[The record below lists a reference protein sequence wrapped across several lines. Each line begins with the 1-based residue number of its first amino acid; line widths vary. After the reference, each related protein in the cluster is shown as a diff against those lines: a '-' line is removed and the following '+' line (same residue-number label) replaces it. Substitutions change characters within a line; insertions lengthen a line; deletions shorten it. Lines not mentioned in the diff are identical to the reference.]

1 MPTITTGDLEVVF
14 PNRGTKKKVEI
25 EELKAG
31 TEIDVLKK
39 VSKLETT
46 VTGDAAF
53 VGKGVSKSSVDLKST
68 KKTTPKVVLQTTNF
82 TKSDIKIS
90 GKGAGTLKSNSGE
103 FNESKFTGGNK
114 NDSVSFGNKSTVKKG
129 EIKLGKG
136 SDSITFG
143 KGTTFKGNTTIG
155 LGKGGKDYVKFG
167 KEVKNGSVVINNF
180 DKKDKL
186 VVGKDTYNYR
196 AIKRGAEI
204 PGIKI
209 NLA

>member
-1 MPTITTGDLEVVF
+1 MATITTGDLEVVL
-14 PNRGTKKKVEI
+14 PKGAKKNIEV

-31 TEIDVLKK
+31 TEIVALKN
-39 VSKLETT
+39 VSGLETT

-68 KKTTPKVVLQTTNF
+68 KKNTPKVVLQNTNF

-90 GKGAGTLKSNSGE
+90 GKGAGEIKSNTGA
-103 FNESKFTGGNK
+103 FAKSKITGGKK
-114 NDSVSFGNKSTVKKG
+114 NDSVSFGNKATVNKG
-129 EIKLGKG
+129 KINLNKG
-136 SDSITFG
+136 NDSITFA
-143 KGTTFKGNTTIG
+143 KGTTFKGKTTID
-155 LGKGGKDYVKFG
+155 LGKGGKDVVTFG
-167 KEVKNGSVVINNF
+167 KEVKKGSVVINNF

-186 VVGKDTYNYR
+186 VVGKDTFKYND
-196 AIKRGAEI
+196 IKKGAEI

>member
-14 PNRGTKKKVEI
+14 PKGAKKKIEV

-53 VGKGVSKSSVDLKST
+53 VGKSVSKSSVDLKST
-68 KKTTPKVVLQTTNF
+68 KKNTPKVVLQTTNF
-82 TKSDIKIS
+82 TKSDIKVS
-90 GKGAGTLKSNSGE
+90 GKGAGTFKSNTGE
-103 FNESKFTGGNK
+103 FNQSKITGGNK
-114 NDSVSFGNKSTVKKG
+114 NDSISFGNKSTVNKG

-136 SDSITFG
+136 NDSITFG
-143 KGTTFKGNTTIG
+143 KGTTFKGQTTIG
-155 LGKGGKDYVKFG
+155 LGKGGKDVVTFG
-167 KEVKNGSVVINNF
+167 KQVKNGSVVINNF

-186 VVGKDTYNYR
+186 VVGKATYGYKD
-196 AIKRGAEI
+196 IKKGAEI